1 MVGKLIK
8 DMGDEPIIDIVKSFS
23 SALPTIVIAD
33 LLGVPSEDRFLFKE
47 WVDHLF
53 LPLPID
59 NIEDVRELKRQ
70 AARNYYN
77 YLYPHVVAKRTHLTD
92 DIISDLIRAEVD
104 GERLTDDEI
113 VRMTMFL
120 LGAGIETTSHLLA
133 NTFYSFL
140 YDNDQIYAEVQSH
153 RELLPT
159 VEEMLRYRFHTA
171 RMDRTVKQDNNV
183 LGADL
188 KKAMSSLPG

>member
-153 RELLPT
+153 REPASEYGGRNAPLPFPYSQNGSDG
-159 VEEMLRYRFHTA
+159 EA
-171 RMDRTVKQDNNV
+171 
-183 LGADL
+183 G
-188 KKAMSSLPG
+188 